1 MASDWS
7 QRLGRALYVR
17 IPKLWFV
24 GLLIVLSNQPEN
36 SFPIP
41 EFPDYSTLSY
51 IGSIAWKFFKVNV
64 TKDKIFT
71 TFTKIYWKSI
81 WCIYYITDKTMT
93 IIWNPSLRVL
103 SFFKKNVK
111 ILTPNV
117 WRSKYSRIDQIE
129 SVEDSLSKLWGH
141 TVGFNIKT
149 LLNPLKRQ
157 PQKNSQTN
165 NTSAICRR
173 IV

>member
-36 SFPIP
+36 SFRIP

-103 SFFKKNVK
+103 SFFKK
-111 ILTPNV
+111 
-117 WRSKYSRIDQIE
+117 
-129 SVEDSLSKLWGH
+129 
-141 TVGFNIKT
+141 
-149 LLNPLKRQ
+149 KRQ
-157 PQKNSQTN
+157 NSNTKRVKVKVFENRPNRICGRQPFQTLR
-165 NTSAICRR
+165 SYSWFQH
-173 IV
+173 